1 MSNEKEDLKN
11 QLQSIKDN
19 IEKKLSE
26 VETSSEKPLIKKND
40 SKNHKPKKKKSIS
53 INVGMEVVSVVE
65 NKTIDKDEIQKKS
78 SLKNQE
84 NKPKVSTKKTETLP
98 KIKEEKRKKKKK
110 LPILQ
115 LILVVILLSSLAY
128 VYSLKK
134 GLKDEEN
141 KFEKEKI
148 EAIDYSE
155 DVYFK
160 DVDDEVDDEEMQD
173 FAVYKDVPDIVA
185 DNNLNSKVLSASDEK
200 SINQQISQR
209 RNNQKNNSQTTSVN
223 VSKDA
228 NKTSLSAT
236 ENANDDANKPAK
248 EALATQPKSTSND
261 KAKSHAVYTD
271 LIKVIGLEHKEGRFT
286 LPKKVK
292 RTNAFKVRIRLNK
305 NQINSSDKDN
315 EIMLVIKDNTG
326 KTIKIDSKK
335 VNFKKRKSKVL
346 NLELYEIFPE
356 RLKTNANYSF
366 SVFADRKLIKSYQK
380 SI

>member
-1 MSNEKEDLKN
+1 MSNEKEDLKD

-26 VETSSEKPLIKKND
+26 VEPSSEKPSIKKND
-40 SKNHKPKKKKSIS
+40 SKDHKPKKQKPIP
-53 INVGMEVVSVVE
+53 IHVDMEVGSVVDS
-65 NKTIDKDEIQKKS
+65 KAVDKEKKQKKS
-78 SLKNQE
+78 NLKNKK

-98 KIKEEKRKKKKK
+98 KIKKEKRKKKKK
-110 LPILQ
+110 LPIIPI
-115 LILVVILLSSLAY
+115 ILVLVLLGSLAY

-134 GLKDEEN
+134 GLKEKKT
-141 KFEKEKI
+141 KFEKEKV

-160 DVDDEVDDEEMQD
+160 DVEDEVDDEEIQD

-185 DNNLNSKVLSASDEK
+185 ENNLNSKVLSASDEK
-200 SINQQISQR
+200 SINQQISQKR
-209 RNNQKNNSQTTSVN
+209 DNQKNNSQTTNVN
-223 VSKDA
+223 SSKLA

-236 ENANDDANKPAK
+236 ENVNDDANKPVK
-248 EALATQPKSTSND
+248 ETLATQPKSTSND
-261 KAKSHAVYTD
+261 KAKSDAVYTD
-271 LIKVIGLEHKEGRFT
+271 LVKVVGLEHKEGRFT
-286 LPKKVK
+286 LPKKAK

-335 VNFKKRKSKVL
+335 VNFKKRNSKVL
-346 NLELYEIFPE
+346 NLEFYEIFSE

>member
-1 MSNEKEDLKN
+1 MSNEKEDLKD

-26 VETSSEKPLIKKND
+26 GEPSSEKPSIKKND
-40 SKNHKPKKKKSIS
+40 SKDHKPKKQKPIP
-53 INVGMEVVSVVE
+53 IHVDMEVVSVVDS
-65 NKTIDKDEIQKKS
+65 KAVDKEKKQKKS
-78 SLKNQE
+78 NLKNQE
-84 NKPKVSTKKTETLP
+84 NKPEVSTKKTETLP
-98 KIKEEKRKKKKK
+98 KIKKEKRKKKKK
-110 LPILQ
+110 LPIIPI
-115 LILVVILLSSLAY
+115 ILVVILLGSLAY

-134 GLKDEEN
+134 GLKEKKT
-141 KFEKEKI
+141 KFEKEKV

-160 DVDDEVDDEEMQD
+160 DVEDEVDDEEMQD

-185 DNNLNSKVLSASDEK
+185 ENNLNSKVLSASDEK
-200 SINQQISQR
+200 SINQQISQK
-209 RNNQKNNSQTTSVN
+209 RNNQKNNSQTTNVN
-223 VSKDA
+223 SSKLA

-236 ENANDDANKPAK
+236 ENANDNTNKSAK
-248 EALATQPKSTSND
+248 EALASQSKSPSNNE
-261 KAKSHAVYTD
+261 AKSDAVYTD
-271 LIKVIGLEHKEGRFT
+271 LVKVIGLEHKGGRFT
-286 LPKKVK
+286 LPKKAK

-305 NQINSSDKDN
+305 NRINSSDKDN

-335 VNFKKRKSKVL
+335 VNFKKRNSKVL
-346 NLELYEIFPE
+346 NLEFYEIFPE